1 MTKSQYKCIPL
12 NSCGHPSQTFWRLI
26 GRTDDNNSVQT
37 YHLNQLWPPN
47 VFFPAYWKNELELMR
62 TSGYQ
67 VTHVTQSGH
76 SPHVEEKWNR
86 ERNWYFFVFN
96 NCYSEWLAH
105 PHYGDLL
112 PAIGEELEFFIFSF
126 YAAIYLS
133 WTLVKVI
140 SAVKLA
146 ESANDFCRLRQ
157 LFFRSS
163 IISSYLRR
171 QRIHP
176 PSSSPPPS
184 SPLTWSL
191 LTSSLSP
198 LLTSSSAYISTSSL
212 ITNRAPWDH
221 RQQN

>member
-1 MTKSQYKCIPL
+1 MYDLATKVKLFRELFGELMTTRQYKCIPL
-12 NSCGHPSQTFWRLI
+12 DGCGHPSQTFWRLI

-37 YHLNQLWPPN
+37 YHLDQLWPPN
-47 VFFPAYWKNELELMR
+47 IFFRAYWTNEQGLMR

-76 SPHVEEKWNR
+76 SPHMEEKWNR

-96 NCYSEWLAH
+96 ICHSEWLAH
-105 PHYGDLL
+105 PHNGDRL
-112 PAIGEELEFFIFSF
+112 PAIGEQLENFIISF
-126 YAAIYLS
+126 YDAIYLS
-133 WTLVKVI
+133 RTLVKVI

-163 IISSYLRR
+163 ITSSYLRW

-176 PSSSPPPS
+176 PSSSPSPS
-184 SPLTWSL
+184 SPLT
-191 LTSSLSP
+191 
-198 LLTSSSAYISTSSL
+198 
-212 ITNRAPWDH
+212 
-221 RQQN
+221 